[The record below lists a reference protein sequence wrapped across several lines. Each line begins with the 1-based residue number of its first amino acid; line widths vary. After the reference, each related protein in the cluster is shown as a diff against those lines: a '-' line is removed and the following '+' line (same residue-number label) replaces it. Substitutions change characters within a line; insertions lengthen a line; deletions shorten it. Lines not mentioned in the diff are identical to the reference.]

1 MAALLDD
8 PAYEPV
14 HRPVGGRP
22 NPVVAKWGAR
32 SQVRWFARFWGSE
45 EMPTLRPSDA
55 ADFYCSSTEHKGFCC
70 ETCLDDV
77 EQGYDNIDG
86 HCCCRGLW

>member
-1 MAALLDD
+1 
-8 PAYEPV
+8 
-14 HRPVGGRP
+14 
-22 NPVVAKWGAR
+22 
-32 SQVRWFARFWGSE
+32 
-45 EMPTLRPSDA
+45 MPTLRPSDA